1 MLETSILDE
10 EPIKIIRDLPPG
22 FSNTLAKEIA
32 QATSLQWLHQVFKI
46 YTNPPPSMV
55 PLFNKSGDASQILIE
70 ECNAVPTSEMQ
81 KLPIMH
87 SFLNRSGLSLLLVRL
102 IKLAPGARVIEH
114 LDYCD
119 LYGPEKV
126 RLHIPIVTA
135 PDCRAFFQGRAVH
148 LSPDALWMFRP
159 NSAVHAYL
167 NGSVTRIH
175 LIIDAYVDDT
185 LKQEIENGY
194 VPQECIEFLPKPPS
208 GTYEQLL
215 STAENL
221 VRENQHDNAEEL
233 LLRTLFH
240 YDQPSGSTLDLIIFL
255 YKKCAMPEK
264 VHEWQYRKEELLRQ
278 TNFKTLTDVNLVS
291 S

>member
-1 MLETSILDE
+1 MLDE
-10 EPIKIIRDLPPG
+10 EPIKIIRDLSPG

-32 QATSLQWLHQVFKI
+32 QATSLQWLHQAFKV
-46 YTNPPPSMV
+46 YTTPPPSMI

-70 ECNAVPTSEMQ
+70 ECNAVPTPEIK

-126 RLHIPIVTA
+126 RLHIPIVTN

-148 LSPDALWMFRP
+148 LSPDAIWMFRP

-167 NGSVTRIH
+167 NGSVTRLH
-175 LIIDAYVDDT
+175 LIIDAYVDDE
-185 LKQEIENGY
+185 LSREIENGY
-194 VPQECIEFLPKPPS
+194 VPRESVEFLPKPPS
-208 GTYEQLL
+208 NTYDQLL

-221 VRENQHDNAEEL
+221 VRENQNASAEEL
-233 LLRTLFH
+233 LLRTIFQ
-240 YDQPSGSTLDLIIFL
+240 YDQPSGFTLDLIIRL
-255 YKKCAMPEK
+255 YEKCAVPEK
-264 VHEWQYRKEELLRQ
+264 VQEWKDKKEQLLRQ
-278 TNFKTLTDVNLVS
+278 PKVEALKGVNFVVS
-291 S
+291 

>member
-1 MLETSILDE
+1 MLDE
-10 EPIKIIRDLPPG
+10 EPIKIIRDLSPG
-22 FSNTLAKEIA
+22 FSNVLANEIA

-46 YTNPPPSMV
+46 YTMPPPSMV

-70 ECNAVPTSEMQ
+70 ECNAVPTSEME

-148 LSPDALWMFRP
+148 LKPDAIWMFRP
-159 NSAVHAYL
+159 NSSVHAYL
-167 NGSVTRIH
+167 NGNITRLH
-175 LIIDAYVDDT
+175 LIIDAYVDDK
-185 LKQEIENGY
+185 LNQEIKNGY
-194 VPQECIEFLPKPPS
+194 VPQECIEFLPKAPS
-208 GTYEQLL
+208 DTYEKLL
-215 STAENL
+215 STAEDL
-221 VRENQHDNAEEL
+221 VYEHQNDRAEEL
-233 LLRTLFH
+233 LLRTLFQ
-240 YDQPSGSTLDLIIFL
+240 YEQPSGFTLDLIIRL
-255 YKKCAMPEK
+255 YERCTMPEK
-264 VHEWQYRKEELLRQ
+264 IQEWKDKKEELLRQ
-278 TNFKTLTDVNLVS
+278 PNVEALKGVNVVS